1 MNKQKRTFLFA
12 LLSCL
17 TFFLGCEDS
26 DPSNYTK
33 TIIETPLEYEFN
45 SHFSESQS
53 SVQKSEQVVHNM
65 QIADLKT
72 LTDYPAQN
80 LGFPIFLENMMN
92 LYDYNRS
99 YNLSSWIRTNPPI
112 FENSFNN
119 ISSSISSLKDNLNI
133 QMIHGYSK
141 ATDELLMEWMEQIA
155 DNCTDLDKVGT
166 YRAIT
171 GQNGINFSEIIHKT
185 LLGSVVYSNAVQS
198 ITNLDSYDNTS
209 RMSDQGLF
217 TELENQWDIS
227 FGYFGSSNDYN
238 TGYTDD
244 FDRVFDPF
252 FDSDSN
258 ELIDLKS
265 EYNFNFSQFAAS
277 RDAAIFDES
286 INFTQNIFNAY
297 IDGRT
302 IIHNQ
307 GSLNEIMTHRNII
320 IYELERVIASSIVH
334 YLNKVTLDMDTL
346 IVSDSTAGPL
356 SNFSVNYNKNW
367 SSLRGLIISL
377 QFNDFKNISDLDL
390 LNLVQQVGEN
400 PVYPND
406 GTMLF
411 RNYQTEI
418 NDMIKNIFQT
428 TYDFSDYCIQNW

>member
-1 MNKQKRTFLFA
+1 MNKQKRIFLFA

-17 TFFLGCEDS
+17 TVFLGCEDS
-26 DPSNYTK
+26 DPSNYTR

-72 LTDYPAQN
+72 LTDYPVQS

-265 EYNFNFSQFAAS
+265 EYNFNF
-277 RDAAIFDES
+277 
-286 INFTQNIFNAY
+286 
-297 IDGRT
+297 
-302 IIHNQ
+302 
-307 GSLNEIMTHRNII
+307 
-320 IYELERVIASSIVH
+320 
-334 YLNKVTLDMDTL
+334 
-346 IVSDSTAGPL
+346 P
-356 SNFSVNYNKNW
+356 
-367 SSLRGLIISL
+367 SL
-377 QFNDFKNISDLDL
+377 QH
-390 LNLVQQVGEN
+390 QE
-400 PVYPND
+400 
-406 GTMLF
+406 ML
-411 RNYQTEI
+411 Q
-418 NDMIKNIFQT
+418 
-428 TYDFSDYCIQNW
+428 FSMNQLILPKIYLMPT